1 MFSRRGA
8 VLTAA
13 TKAKQ
18 RAEIIKLRRALRES
32 RDGPSFHLT
41 NTSKPIMSSGLLLS
55 PTEED
60 LAGHLDGYVSD
71 EMDDPELEERWEKI
85 QETVLNMKR
94 RGEGA
99 VKRVMEEERVL
110 TRVIDWTEM
119 DGSGRVDREDTPD
132 TGTPGRS
139 SPVAL

>member
-1 MFSRRGA
+1 
-8 VLTAA
+8 
-13 TKAKQ
+13 
-18 RAEIIKLRRALRES
+18 LRES

-41 NTSKPIMSSGLLLS
+41 SKPITSPGLLLS
-55 PTEED
+55 PTDEE
-60 LAGHLDGYVSD
+60 LAVGADGYISD
-71 EMDDPELEERWEKI
+71 EMDDPELEERWEKV
-85 QETVLNMKR
+85 QEMVLNMKR

-99 VKRVMEEERVL
+99 VKRVMEEERIL

-119 DGSGRVDREDTPD
+119 DRAGRAEREDTPE

>member
-1 MFSRRGA
+1 MI
-8 VLTAA
+8 LTAA

-32 RDGPSFHLT
+32 RDGPSFHLS
-41 NTSKPIMSSGLLLS
+41 SKPVMSPGLLLS

-60 LAGHLDGYVSD
+60 LASHLDGYISD
-71 EMDDPELEERWEKI
+71 EMDDPELEERWEKV
-85 QETVLNMKR
+85 QEMVLNMKR

-119 DGSGRVDREDTPD
+119 DGSGRADREDTPD